1 MTINDDLNCKVA
13 KIEQRLD
20 GLCRELNEDQDENRR
35 KSDRIFLALDELK
48 KDSANNKGFF
58 GGIVFAVTAV
68 FAVIV
73 YVFNKG

>member
-1 MTINDDLNCKVA
+1 MTDDLISRIA

-20 GLCRELNEDQDENRR
+20 GLCRELNEDHEESRR
-35 KSDRIFLALDELK
+35 NIDKIFLSLDELK

-58 GGIVFAVTAV
+58 GGIVFAVGAV

>member
-1 MTINDDLNCKVA
+1 MTDDLISRVA

-20 GLCRELNEDQDENRR
+20 GLCRELNEDHEEARR
-35 KSDRIFLALDELK
+35 NIDKIFVSLDELK

-58 GGIVFAVTAV
+58 GGIVFAVGAV

-73 YVFNKG
+73 YLFNDG